1 MKIGFFGDSFCADIQ
16 SQSGTYLQLLANHYD
31 AEIVNLG
38 TGGSSIWDVLLL
50 QIDPFIKN
58 NNIPD
63 ICVFVWTEPG
73 RLFHRVL
80 RHLNIGSA
88 VSDNWRSPLNDHEI
102 IYKAAKDYYLHLHDP
117 ELDHYRYAAALHYF
131 DTVVLPT
138 FPKNTKIVHL
148 WSFGHVHQWYDKNS
162 FLPEHDNCCH
172 VQPEQLLY
180 FHTWKNGFEIRPSL
194 TSIIISCECTLKEM
208 MGSAQANHIPF
219 GKQFDPINSLI
230 FNRIKD
236 AIDQQ

>member
-1 MKIGFFGDSFCADIQ
+1 MKIGFFGDSFCANDIWTNYENV
-16 SQSGTYLQLLANHYD
+16 QSGTYLQLLATHYD

-38 TGGSSIWDVLLL
+38 MGGSSIWDVLLL

-63 ICVFVWTEPG
+63 ICVFVWTEHN

-80 RHLNIGSA
+80 RNLNVGSTMSCIL
-88 VSDNWRSPLNDHEI
+88 SDNPVLST
-102 IYKAAKDYYLHLHDP
+102 AANYYLHLHDP
-117 ELDHYRYAAALHYF
+117 ELDRYRYAAALHYF

-148 WSFGHVHQWYDKNS
+148 WSFGHVHEWNDENS
-162 FLPEHDNCCH
+162 FLPER
-172 VQPEQLLY
+172 LLY
-180 FHTWKNGFEIRPSL
+180 HHTWKNGLEIRPSL
-194 TSIIISCECTLKEM
+194 TSIITGQGILLSVMNDRTENQL
-208 MGSAQANHIPF
+208 NHVPF
-219 GKQFDPINSLI
+219 GEKFDPINSLI
-230 FNRIKD
+230 FNLIKD

>member
-1 MKIGFFGDSFCADIQ
+1 MKIGFFGDSFCADRR
-16 SQSGTYLQLLANHYD
+16 SGTYPQLLANHYD

-38 TGGSSIWDVLLL
+38 LGGSSIWDVLLL

-63 ICVFVWTEPG
+63 ICVFVWSEPY

-80 RHLNIGSA
+80 RNLNTGSTMSCIS
-88 VSDNWRSPLNDHEI
+88 SDNPVLST
-102 IYKAAKDYYLHLHDP
+102 AANYYLHLHDT

-131 DTVVLPT
+131 DTVVILT

-148 WSFGHVHQWYDKNS
+148 WSFGHVHEGHDENS
-162 FLPEHDNCCH
+162 FLPER
-172 VQPEQLLY
+172 LLY
-180 FHTWKNGFEIRPSL
+180 SHTWKNGLEIRPSL
-194 TSIIISCECTLKEM
+194 TSIITGQGILISTM
-208 MGSAQANHIPF
+208 NDWVSTANHIPF
-219 GKQFDPINSLI
+219 GEKFDPINSLI
-230 FNRIKD
+230 FNLIKD